1 MVSAAII
8 IPGGDPNM
16 KKLPIGVNDFEKI
29 VTKEYYFVDK
39 SLLIKDIID
48 FPGEIKLITR
58 PRRFG
63 KTLNMSMIDH
73 FFSFLCLEA
82 EKRNSLAVLPYGMK
96 KE

>member
-39 SLLIKDIID
+39 SLLIN
-48 FPGEIKLITR
+48 T
-58 PRRFG
+58 
-63 KTLNMSMIDH
+63 S
-73 FFSFLCLEA
+73 
-82 EKRNSLAVLPYGMK
+82 
-96 KE
+96 